1 MKRVSYAG
9 ETFLTAD
16 DTADALMHLTA
27 ALGRAQNAQVV
38 ELPTVDARGRHQI
51 VVLVVGPA
59 SQLVAT
65 PEESIYEEPESS
77 AIVAELEARTQAM
90 RANYGQALASQ
101 GSISDYDL
109 DELDQT

>member
-9 ETFLTAD
+9 ETFLIAD

-38 ELPTVDARGRHQI
+38 ELPTVDARGKLQ
-51 VVLVVGPA
+51 VVLIVVGPA
-59 SQLVAT
+59 SQLMAT

-77 AIVAELEARTQAM
+77 AIVAELEARTQAT
-90 RANYGQALASQ
+90 RANYGQSLASPQ
-101 GSISDYDL
+101 SISDYDL
-109 DELDQT
+109 DELDQA